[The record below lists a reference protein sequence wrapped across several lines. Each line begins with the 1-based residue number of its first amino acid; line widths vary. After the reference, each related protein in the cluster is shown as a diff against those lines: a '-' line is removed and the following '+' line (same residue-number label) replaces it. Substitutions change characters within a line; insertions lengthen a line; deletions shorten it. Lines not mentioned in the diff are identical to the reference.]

1 MLSFPPIIRRL
12 LPVRATR
19 TWLGPQGPHAPSNLG
34 KGGIN
39 NNNSHHNVIERHQE
53 YARRIASRHVTKQG
67 EPHGVVLIQAA
78 MLEAQ

>member
-1 MLSFPPIIRRL
+1 MHTFMTT
-12 LPVRATR
+12 ATVKM
-19 TWLGPQGPHAPSNLG
+19 P
-34 KGGIN
+34 KGTIP
-39 NNNSHHNVIERHQE
+39 HHNAIERHQE

>member
-1 MLSFPPIIRRL
+1 MHTFMTT
-12 LPVRATR
+12 ATVEMPDG
-19 TWLGPQGPHAPSNLG
+19 TIKLGLG
-34 KGGIN
+34 RVIP
-39 NNNSHHNVIERHQE
+39 HHNAIERHQE